1 MRRAEVYFED
11 GKYWV
16 MIDEEE
22 NHLERAFSSNDQA
35 FDFLKEEEI
44 IRQTA

>member
-16 MIDEEE
+16 MIDEEDM
-22 NHLERAFSSNDQA
+22 HKEREFSSNDQA
-35 FDFLKEEEI
+35 FEYLKEEEI

>member
-1 MRRAEVYFED
+1 MRRAEVYIED

-16 MIDEEE
+16 MIDEEDI
-22 NHLERAFSSNDQA
+22 HLERSFNSNEKA